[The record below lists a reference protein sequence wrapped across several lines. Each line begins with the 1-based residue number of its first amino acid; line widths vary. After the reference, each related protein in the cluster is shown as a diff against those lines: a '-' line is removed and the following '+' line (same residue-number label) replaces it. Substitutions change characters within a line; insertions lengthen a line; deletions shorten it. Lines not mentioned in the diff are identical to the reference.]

1 MAEIDGLAPVPGD
14 AIGGLHHIELWVPD
28 LERACA
34 QWGWLL
40 GELGYVPFQDW
51 PGGRSWRRH
60 GCYLVVEQSPAMIG
74 REHDRLRPG
83 LNHLAFQAGSR
94 PRVDELTAA
103 AAGYGWSLLFTDTHP
118 HAGGP
123 DHYAAYLGNSDGYE
137 VELVADPK
145 S

>member
-14 AIGGLHHIELWVPD
+14 
-28 LERACA
+28 
-34 QWGWLL
+34 
-40 GELGYVPFQDW
+40 
-51 PGGRSWRRH
+51 
-60 GCYLVVEQSPAMIG
+60 
-74 REHDRLRPG
+74 
-83 LNHLAFQAGSR
+83 LAFQAGSR

-103 AAGYGWSLLFTDTHP
+103 APGYGWSLLFTDTHP